1 MGLGLGFVWGGRAAE
16 LCLSWQ
22 LSAAW
27 VQLTKMKETAEA
39 FLGHPV
45 TDAVIT
51 VPAYFNDARPLNTP
65 SPWLSVPAAA
75 AAASDPVAGGESWP
89 LSL

>member
-1 MGLGLGFVWGGRAAE
+1 M
-16 LCLSWQ
+16 CLSWQ
-22 LSAAW
+22 LSAAWVQLPELTTECGIW